1 MFRAEDVT
9 AVLLVERLPLTAFIA
24 GVTRDFHLA
33 EDVFQ
38 EVCVR
43 AVSLTADFESAAHV
57 IHWARVTGKNRAI
70 DILRTRHGR
79 YEGLSDEI
87 LETLVT
93 EWPESSGVA
102 PRQEALRK
110 CIEQLTPNSR
120 ELLRMRYF
128 EKRSCPDI
136 ATALGRKIETL
147 YQALAR
153 IHKSLG
159 ECVRLRVQQETV

>member
-1 MFRAEDVT
+1 MLRADEIT
-9 AVLLVERLPLTAFIA
+9 AILLAERVPLMAFIA
-24 GVTRDFHLA
+24 SVTRDFHLA

-43 AVSLTADFESAAHV
+43 AVSLTSDFESAVHV

-70 DILRTRHGR
+70 DILRARDER
-79 YEGLSDEI
+79 SEGLSAEI
-87 LETLVT
+87 LATLIT
-93 EWPESSGVA
+93 EWPGNSVIA
-102 PRQEALRK
+102 PRQEALRR